1 MDLISSGVFLSNFLT
16 IAMTNCLFAC
26 ELLIV
31 AHEYNELFLGAG
43 LTTNR
48 EIKGLSSAA
57 PP

>member
-1 MDLISSGVFLSNFLT
+1 MDLIGFGVFLSNFVT
-16 IAMTNCLFAC
+16 IAMTDRLAGC

-31 AHEYNELFLGAG
+31 AHQYNELFLGAG

-48 EIKGLSSAA
+48 EIKGLFSAA